1 MIFQDLKY
9 ALRSLWHSK
18 GFAVVA
24 LLCLGFGIGLT
35 STIFSIVD
43 GVLLKPFPYHEP
55 ERLVMTQTRNR
66 PQGADGA
73 NVSYPDLTDWISS
86 NRTFSD
92 IGGLQGRSLTIADG
106 AGEPERYIG
115 ALVTWNLFPMLG
127 VQPILGQQFKP
138 EDDRPGGGG
147 VVMLSYAVWANRYHS
162 DRAVIGRQILV
173 NAVPSVVVGV
183 MPPGFAFPENQKLWI
198 PLTPFVA
205 KNTRAQRAIFAL
217 GRLKPGVTMDQAQ
230 ADLSAVMAQL
240 ATQYPD
246 TNKDWDADVH
256 TMRSEFIPADVTR
269 VIWLMMAAVTL
280 VLFIACSNVANLQLA
295 RATARRREISVRAAL
310 GAARRRIVT
319 QLLTESVVLSLIS
332 VPLGILLAEVG
343 TRLIASAM
351 PPDQVPYYIH
361 WEVDWRSVTFTLVI
375 AITTAVLFGLFP
387 ALQASRGDLHS
398 DLKEGTRGNS
408 ARRSLL
414 RSGLVVSQVALALV
428 ALVGALLF
436 VRTFINLNTYDVGFD
451 TKPLLTLRFYMPGTA
466 YEAADAKARRAQDIV
481 ERIERLPGVAAAFAS
496 NLVPASGG
504 GGGGS
509 VIIDGR
515 PNPPGREPGIAFTG
529 VTPHF
534 YRALGV
540 KMSEGRDFTDAE
552 GWSRTPVV
560 IVNDTMAK
568 RFWKDGGAVGARF
581 RLTDALIGDDQATWY
596 TVIGVAPDIQQN
608 QIDPEDRPMSAAY
621 VPYIYQQTLNT
632 GLTIRVSG
640 APATFTAA
648 VRSEI
653 RSADP
658 NLPVFQVATMEDVRR
673 LGFWQYALFGWI
685 FGTTGVVGLLLAS
698 IGVYG
703 VLAYA
708 VTQRTPEIGV
718 RVALGASRG
727 DVIKLVVAHG
737 MWLAGIGVVLGLAL
751 SAAGMPSARSLL
763 YNVSPFDPLTFSV
776 VAIFL
781 LMVAF
786 VASYLPALR
795 ATRVDPLVALREN

>member
-1 MIFQDLKY
+1 
-9 ALRSLWHSK
+9 
-18 GFAVVA
+18 
-24 LLCLGFGIGLT
+24 
-35 STIFSIVD
+35 
-43 GVLLKPFPYHEP
+43 
-55 ERLVMTQTRNR
+55 
-66 PQGADGA
+66 
-73 NVSYPDLTDWISS
+73 
-86 NRTFSD
+86 
-92 IGGLQGRSLTIADG
+92 
-106 AGEPERYIG
+106 
-115 ALVTWNLFPMLG
+115 
-127 VQPILGQQFKP
+127 
-138 EDDRPGGGG
+138 
-147 VVMLSYAVWANRYHS
+147 
-162 DRAVIGRQILV
+162 
-173 NAVPSVVVGV
+173 
-183 MPPGFAFPENQKLWI
+183 
-198 PLTPFVA
+198 
-205 KNTRAQRAIFAL
+205 
-217 GRLKPGVTMDQAQ
+217 
-230 ADLSAVMAQL
+230 
-240 ATQYPD
+240 
-246 TNKDWDADVH
+246 
-256 TMRSEFIPADVTR
+256 
-269 VIWLMMAAVTL
+269 
-280 VLFIACSNVANLQLA
+280 
-295 RATARRREISVRAAL
+295 
-310 GAARRRIVT
+310 
-319 QLLTESVVLSLIS
+319 
-332 VPLGILLAEVG
+332 
-343 TRLIASAM
+343 
-351 PPDQVPYYIH
+351 
-361 WEVDWRSVTFTLVI
+361 
-375 AITTAVLFGLFP
+375 
-387 ALQASRGDLHS
+387 
-398 DLKEGTRGNS
+398 
-408 ARRSLL
+408 
-414 RSGLVVSQVALALV
+414 VSQVALALV